1 MENASCF
8 YMWEASCFIS
18 IMFFIFFH
26 FGMMLHC
33 FYKCCH
39 KGLCMAHEAVFKS
52 GQLHEAM
59 HLSGGK
65 PRLTTCDIWTNATFH
80 AALQGQIQSQALNF
94 WQEKMEKEAL
104 SEDLSRT
111 YCITS
116 VCTCILYYYYCNVSA
131 TLQNYRHCAGKMFFA
146 SINAM
151 VGCGSKSVNG
161 KKSKGIKQTWEFPEQ
176 RHQQH

>member
-1 MENASCF
+1 
-8 YMWEASCFIS
+8 
-18 IMFFIFFH
+18 
-26 FGMMLHC
+26 
-33 FYKCCH
+33 
-39 KGLCMAHEAVFKS
+39 
-52 GQLHEAM
+52 
-59 HLSGGK
+59 
-65 PRLTTCDIWTNATFH
+65 
-80 AALQGQIQSQALNF
+80 
-94 WQEKMEKEAL
+94 MEKEAL